1 MLLKSYTKNY
11 IFTYLWQGVAMVL
24 HLISLMIVIPF
35 ISENKLI
42 FGIYSIC
49 ISVSIFLNYA
59 DLGFVSAGIKYAG
72 EYYAKNEYKEEVKYY
87 GFSAFIL
94 LILVSFIVI
103 TFLLFSYN
111 PQILIKDVFDPEA
124 LQIASSLLFIQALF
138 SFNII
143 LQKYVSGVFQVR
155 IEQYV
160 FQRINI
166 IGNIIKI
173 SSVFYFFGYN
183 NYDIVSYFF
192 FIKLIE
198 LLVLITGVFL
208 IKKRYNIFIKDFISN
223 VKFDKTIYKKTKD
236 LAYSSFFI
244 TILWIIY
251 YELDIIIIGK
261 IFGANE
267 VAVFSIAYVFM
278 QFLRSL
284 SGILFSPF
292 QNRYNHFIGLND
304 FVGLKKIFKKVIF
317 ITTPIFLF
325 GVLII
330 VFFSDNLILSWAGSQ
345 YSDSALILVLL
356 SLCHFFNSII
366 IPGSNLLV
374 SLEKITEMYLINLTI
389 VIVFWLGIYLTYE
402 ELGLISFP
410 FFKLISTLISAVF
423 YLNFLLKFLD
433 KSIFYI
439 LLKILKNLFIP
450 TLVLC
455 ICLINLLDFLP
466 IHKSNINFIIVFC
479 YSLFSISIAFISLF
493 LTSKYYKKEFKIYFT
508 KVLNIIK

>member
-24 HLISLMIVIPF
+24 HLISMMIVIPF
-35 ISENKLI
+35 ISENKVI

-72 EYYAKNEYKEEVKYY
+72 ESYAKKEYKEEVKYY
-87 GFSAFIL
+87 GFSGFIL
-94 LILVSFIVI
+94 LLLVSFIVL

-111 PQILIKDVFDPEA
+111 PQILINNIFDSEI
-124 LQIASSLLFIQALF
+124 LQIASSLLLIQALF

-173 SSVFYFFGYN
+173 SSVFYFFGSN
-183 NYDIVSYFF
+183 NYDIVGYYF

-198 LLVLITGVFL
+198 LLVLIIGVFL
-208 IKKRYNIFIKDFISN
+208 IKFRYNILIKDFILN
-223 VKFDKTIYKKTKD
+223 LKFNKAIYNKTKD

-284 SGILFSPF
+284 SSILFSPF

-304 FVGLKKIFKKVIF
+304 LLGLKKIVKKVIF
-317 ITTPIFLF
+317 LTTPIFLF

-330 VFFSDNLILSWAGSQ
+330 VVFSDNLILSWAGNQ
-345 YSDSALILVLL
+345 YTDSALILILL

-366 IPGSNLLV
+366 IPGSNILV
-374 SLEKITEMYLINLTI
+374 SLEKIKEMYLVNLTV
-389 VIVFWLGIYLTYE
+389 VIVFWLGIYFTYKN
-402 ELGLISFP
+402 LGLISFP
-410 FFKLISTLISAVF
+410 IFKLISTSISAIF
-423 YLNFLLKFLD
+423 YFSFLINFLE
-433 KSIFYI
+433 KSVFEILVKIF
-439 LLKILKNLFIP
+439 KNLFIP
-450 TLVLC
+450 ILVLYF
-455 ICLINLLDFLP
+455 CLISLLEFLP
-466 IHKSNINFIIVFC
+466 IYKSNINFIIVFC
-479 YSLFSISIAFISLF
+479 YSLLSISVAFISLF
-493 LTSKYYKKEFKIYFT
+493 LTSKYYRNEFKIYFI
-508 KVLNIIK
+508 KILNIIK